1 MSKPY
6 DPYHDED
13 ADDVAPITTAF
24 NQNNEAAFA
33 RTFKQ
38 MGDALKNGGF
48 CSPRKDLKNQKKESD
63 TVDAKNKG
71 DSSADLTS
79 LSDESHRSN
88 KSVSFCG
95 KLY

>member
-1 MSKPY
+1 MSTPY
-6 DPYHDED
+6 DPYHDDD
-13 ADDVAPITTAF
+13 ADDVAPITTSF
-24 NQNNEAAFA
+24 NQNNEPAFA

-38 MGDALKNGGF
+38 MGDALKTGGF
-48 CSPRKDLKNQKKESD
+48 CSPRKEVKKDKKKSETIDS
-63 TVDAKNKG
+63 KNKG

-88 KSVSFCG
+88 KSVSFCS